1 MQGSS
6 TYISDPSNLGAE
18 PRKFAFDY
26 SYWSHDSYKE
36 EENGYLSPTNPSYA
50 DQVIQKEKIQFNFI

>member
-1 MQGSS
+1 MDGSS
-6 TYISDPSNLGAE
+6 TYITDPADMGAE

-26 SYWSHDSYKE
+26 SYWSHDSFKE

-50 DQVIQKEKIQFNFI
+50 DQVILIF